1 MSGKGISGALLMAR
15 FTSEFRT
22 RAVGGGEPTAV
33 MASLNASLIAAA
45 HDGLF
50 VTATYAVV
58 DTHAAT
64 VTFCN
69 AGHLPPLV
77 RRHGSRVAERFE
89 TASVPLGMFE
99 DTVFLQETFS
109 LGSGDIVILMSD
121 GVVESTD
128 SAQQQLG
135 FEPVEAI
142 IRDGSGDA
150 EAMIEEVMSLIRS
163 FVKQAAQFDDLTI
176 VCFGRD
182 VTPIRE
188 LSDELEPL
196 SSLEDGRTIVSR
208 RK

>member
-1 MSGKGISGALLMAR
+1 MAR

-22 RAVGGGEPTAV
+22 FAVGGGEPTAV
-33 MASLNASLIAAA
+33 MANANASLIAAA
-45 HDGLF
+45 YDGLF

-77 RRHGSRVAERFE
+77 RRQGSRAAERFE

-99 DTVFLQETFS
+99 DTVFVQETFS
-109 LGSGDIVILMSD
+109 LDAGDIVILMSD

-128 SAQQQLG
+128 AEQHQLG
-135 FEPVEAI
+135 FPPVEAI
-142 IRDGSGDA
+142 VRDGSGDA
-150 EAMIEEVMSLIRS
+150 DAMIEEVMSLVRS
-163 FVKQAAQFDDLTI
+163 FVKQAAPYDDLTI

-182 VTPIRE
+182 VPSVRE

-196 SSLEDGRTIVSR
+196 PALDDGRTIVAR
-208 RK
+208 RT